1 MCRVDSPGRRLCAE
15 LVTESARVR
24 DSGLDIALFYSFRP
38 SKLGGAKRAARE
50 ENARPPGRRPFSS
63 GGALYAHPIYL
74 CEKKDGSKT
83 PSKINLPGWQTR
95 SLVVVTEEGGEGVAK
110 GGKIFI
116 RGWQTRCL
124 VVISRGVAKGG
135 KLFFFNNKYINL
147 FII

>member
-110 GGKIFI
+110 GGKIFTPRVANEMFSSNI
-116 RGWQTRCL
+116 EGGGKGWQT
-124 VVISRGVAKGG
+124 
-135 KLFFFNNKYINL
+135 FF
-147 FII
+147 